1 MTRNIY
7 LSRRRESG
15 PAAVD
20 SGPNAE
26 SHRTRTIASDPP
38 SVSAALVTSPIAT
51 PPDRTRTPGVTG
63 VRERTCRR
71 TRGGCPRFRTFATD
85 S

>member
-1 MTRNIY
+1 MTRNVY

-15 PAAVD
+15 PAAVE
-20 SGPNAE
+20 SGPRAE
-26 SHRTRTIASDPP
+26 SHRTRTIATVPLSA
-38 SVSAALVTSPIAT
+38 SAALVTSPIAT
-51 PPDRTRTPGVTG
+51 PLANTGAPGATG

-71 TRGGCPRFRTFATD
+71 TCRGCPRFRTFATD